1 MRERLSITAKLIS
14 DESEL
19 PWATNLHNSKKYQ
32 SPFSVVGKVLV
43 FWWSSV
49 IFCKFWPRFC
59 INNFNIFQNR
69 KHEKRLETDVP
80 SLESSVFMRIFVAA
94 FTFGDRCS
102 TNWAIPLNKKSC
114 VVSLAHLQGIWYHR
128 HAVLSSVFQHKNTD
142 LGKNLCYRVWY
153 ARYAHFILSKIAC
166 D

>member
-1 MRERLSITAKLIS
+1 MLNWNGLAQHLWFIGVGFRIIAGVIWNLWGSVYQLPRSWFLMNQNYPEQLISITQKSIR
-14 DESEL
+14 
-19 PWATNLHNSKKYQ
+19 Y
-32 SPFSVVGKVLV
+32 PFSAVGKVLV

-80 SLESSVFMRIFVAA
+80 SLESSVFMQIFVAA

-102 TNWAIPLNKKSC
+102 TNWAIPLNIWLLQMNTC
-114 VVSLAHLQGIWYHR
+114 HLQEI
-128 HAVLSSVFQHKNTD
+128 S
-142 LGKNLCYRVWY
+142 
-153 ARYAHFILSKIAC
+153 
-166 D
+166 